1 MKLSQLYFKVKSS
14 TRWPYAELCYCYYSH
29 ETQVDRCAFMEGAVL
44 VEYALFL
51 VRAMLLG
58 NFGEATVEKQVYF
71 YCI

>member
-1 MKLSQLYFKVKSS
+1 
-14 TRWPYAELCYCYYSH
+14 
-29 ETQVDRCAFMEGAVL
+29 MEVAVL

-58 NFGEATVEKQVYF
+58 NFGEATVEKQVHF